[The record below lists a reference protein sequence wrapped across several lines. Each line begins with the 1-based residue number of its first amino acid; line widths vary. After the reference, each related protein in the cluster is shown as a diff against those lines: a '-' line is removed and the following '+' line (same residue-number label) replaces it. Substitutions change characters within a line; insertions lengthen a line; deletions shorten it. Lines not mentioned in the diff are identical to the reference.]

1 MHKETGFEPAA
12 GLYHKIRLNECK
24 VELGI
29 GEQSL
34 NGFAFR
40 NYNGKEWKKFSSS
53 GQLLENEV
61 FNDRLLRVSGYVQQ
75 YVDSISKGNFPLIT
89 RVKTF
94 SPEEDGVVQTDEY
107 GFVDAKEHGDKPL
120 TPRNKTAPCRYCAY
134 KRVCR
139 VGVVSEES
147 QSED

>member
-1 MHKETGFEPAA
+1 M
-12 GLYHKIRLNECK
+12 YHKVRLNECK

-34 NGFAFR
+34 NEFAFK
-40 NYNGKEWKKFSSS
+40 NYNGKAWKKFSPS
-53 GQLLENEV
+53 GQLLENGV
-61 FNDRLLRVSGYVQQ
+61 FNDRLERVSGYVQQ
-75 YVDSISKGNFPLIT
+75 YVDSISAGNFPLIT

-94 SPEEDGVVQTDEY
+94 SPEVVETDEY
-107 GFVDAKEHGDKPL
+107 GFVDAEEHGDKPL
-120 TPRNKTAPCRYCAY
+120 TPRDKTAPCRYCAY

-139 VGVVSEES
+139 VGVISESS